1 MHDSHQN
8 IQILWKTYIY
18 PLYLPVR
25 LTPLTLPLYTPSLHS
40 FVYYAAL
47 HCTGTAQLPLGYP
60 LVTKKTFFLHPFS
73 RSLFYPISICDSP
86 PFDTPSFHST
96 LLLYAPYPT
105 SSLSSHSTYN
115 SLTHPTLRLPLFTP
129 SLHSFTIHTPLKS
142 SSLPSA
148 STPFSTI
155 STAQSPLGSP
165 LVTRQPP
172 YMTNPP
178 LPLHFYSSTSLHYT
192 PSLPHLYPLSTFTL
206 HMAHPPLTLPLLL
219 FPTSYS
225 LSILPIYP
233 PLYHPTLQP
242 LSTISSPTGYKS
254 TPPYD

>member
-1 MHDSHQN
+1 M
-8 IQILWKTYIY
+8 L
-18 PLYLPVR
+18 
-25 LTPLTLPLYTPSLHS
+25 LYT
-40 FVYYAAL
+40 AL
-47 HCTGTAQLPLGYP
+47 VQLNYRWATHWSQKNLLLLCTSSIYRYTL
-60 LVTKKTFFLHPFS
+60 FLHPFS

-86 PFDTPSFHST
+86 PFDTPSFPST

-115 SLTHPTLRLPLFTP
+115 SLTHPTLRLPLLSTLPLFTP
-129 SLHSFTIHTPLKS
+129 SLHSFTIHTPLIS
-142 SSLPSA
+142 SSLLSA

>member
-1 MHDSHQN
+1 MEN
-8 IQILWKTYIY
+8 
-18 PLYLPVR
+18 LYLPPISPCK
-25 LTPLTLPLYTPSLHS
+25 THPFDTPSLYS
-40 FVYYAAL
+40 LSAFLCLLCCSTL
-47 HCTGTAQLPLGYP
+47 HWYSSITAGLPTGHKKNLLLLCTSSIYRYTL
-60 LVTKKTFFLHPFS
+60 FLHPFS

-86 PFDTPSFHST
+86 PFDTPLFPST

-115 SLTHPTLRLPLFTP
+115 SLTHPTLRLPLLSTLPLFTP
-129 SLHSFTIHTPLKS
+129 SLHSFTIHTPLIS

-172 YMTNPP
+172 YMT
-178 LPLHFYSSTSLHYT
+178 
-192 PSLPHLYPLSTFTL
+192 
-206 HMAHPPLTLPLLL
+206 
-219 FPTSYS
+219 
-225 LSILPIYP
+225 
-233 PLYHPTLQP
+233 
-242 LSTISSPTGYKS
+242 GYKS